1 MSVNEVY
8 KLLKKFRRNECSPE
22 ETQQLND
29 WYQQFNEKSENIPG
43 IPSDTLDNLWTDI
56 ESRVKS
62 APARHTGKKLINRS
76 WLSIA
81 ALFVL
86 VLGSSIYFL
95 KQKQTPRQEHLV
107 VQDVIQPGKKTAV
120 LKLSDGREVTLTDVT
135 SVKEKDGLLIKN
147 EQSKQLD
154 YSLVAESGNRTLIN
168 TIEIPVGGEYQ
179 LILADGT
186 RVWLNSGTELTYPVV
201 FSGDKREVELSGE
214 AYFEVTK
221 TGKPFIVKTK
231 DVNIRVLGT
240 EFNISAY
247 AEDAQTIST
256 LVAGSIAMQDNRSS
270 REYMLKPGNSVFYN
284 ASNAEV
290 EIKNVD
296 TGLYTSWMKGE
307 FRFINMRLEEIFA
320 KLGRWYNCS
329 VIYDDATIK
338 NLRCSGAAEKDKAI
352 DYVLKMIEKVTN
364 VKFKINGT
372 TITAYK

>member
-8 KLLKKFRRNECSPE
+8 ELLKKFRRNECSPE
-22 ETQQLND
+22 ETQRLND
-29 WYQQFNEKSENIPG
+29 WYEQFNEKSENIPG
-43 IPSDTLDNLWTDI
+43 IPSDKLDSLWADI
-56 ESRVKS
+56 ERQVKS
-62 APARHTGKKLINRS
+62 SPTRHTGKRLINKS

-81 ALFVL
+81 ALFAL
-86 VLGSSIYFL
+86 ILGSGIYFL
-95 KQKQTPRQEHLV
+95 KQRQAPLQEQFV
-107 VQDVIQPGKKTAV
+107 AYNVIQPGKKTAI

-154 YSLVAESGNRTLIN
+154 YSLVAESENRTLIN

-186 RVWLNSGTELTYPVV
+186 KVWLNSDTELTYPVA
-201 FSGDKREVELSGE
+201 FTGDKREVELSGE

-221 TGKPFIVKTK
+221 NGKPFIVKTK

-247 AEDAQTIST
+247 EEDTQTVST
-256 LVAGSIAMQDNRSS
+256 LVIGSIAMQDNHSNK
-270 REYMLKPGNSVFYN
+270 EYMLKPGNSAFYN

-307 FRFINMRLEEIFA
+307 FRFINMRLEEIFT

-329 VIYDDATIK
+329 VVYDDITIK
-338 NLRCSGAAEKDKAI
+338 NLRFSGAAEKDKAI

-372 TITAYK
+372 TITAYR